1 MSKKPSTK
9 SGNKDFI
16 FKLQTIDVPHQLIHL
31 LRFFLLER
39 LFKVKICDSFL
50 TSRKI
55 SVGIP
60 RGSCLS
66 PHIFSIYINN
76 LPKDK
81 EPIIAFFADDKV
93 FYALGPTNNAAIKRV
108 QRRIYPAVS

>member
-1 MSKKPSTK
+1 M
-9 SGNKDFI
+9 
-16 FKLQTIDVPHQLIHL
+16 DVPHQLIHL

-39 LFKVKICDSFL
+39 SFKVKIGDSFSTL
-50 TSRKI
+50 RKI
-55 SVGIP
+55 SVGVP
-60 RGSCLS
+60 QGSCHLTYFLS
-66 PHIFSIYINN
+66 TIYINN

-93 FYALGPTNNAAIKRV
+93 VYALGPTNNAAIKRV